1 MVSLWKTIDFQQS
14 LGGCGKQ
21 VVHCLC
27 SLLPPSIR
35 TQVLAHTPEVAYIQR
50 GKKKEKERSI
60 RILKEK
66 KKIKEENM
74 TADGGLAALKGHL
87 DPAKPPMIGADNPT
101 SGLPR
106 ATDMTA
112 LFLPGHGATVMFISR
127 AHCLI
132 TV

>member
-35 TQVLAHTPEVAYIQR
+35 TQVLAHTPEVAYIQ
-50 GKKKEKERSI
+50 
-60 RILKEK
+60 
-66 KKIKEENM
+66 IKEENM

>member
-1 MVSLWKTIDFQQS
+1 
-14 LGGCGKQ
+14 
-21 VVHCLC
+21 
-27 SLLPPSIR
+27 
-35 TQVLAHTPEVAYIQR
+35 
-50 GKKKEKERSI
+50 
-60 RILKEK
+60 
-66 KKIKEENM
+66 M

-112 LFLPGHGATVMFISR
+112 LFLPSHGATVMFISQ

-132 TV
+132 TVWFHSYDPFLRSETSVECYDYV